1 MPSFKR
7 IYFGYLLKVK
17 ISMAPEALLSLHRYW
32 IWSNL
37 LRDEFF
43 KNIEPLPLP
52 NTASLTLWFSG
63 MPGMYM
69 AHWYTALYV
78 VIEAYQESN
87 LKDVALDKLLQ
98 SPLVQNLK
106 RFRNGTS
113 HFQPHYFDQ
122 RFTDLMMEKD
132 GAKWIQEVASEFGR
146 FFLENLS
153 LDEQ

>member
-1 MPSFKR
+1 
-7 IYFGYLLKVK
+7 
-17 ISMAPEALLSLHRYW
+17 
-32 IWSNL
+32 
-37 LRDEFF
+37 
-43 KNIEPLPLP
+43 
-52 NTASLTLWFSG
+52 
-63 MPGMYM
+63 MYM